1 MTDLTTDSPI
11 GNERR
16 MIARLDMDDYSPQA
30 KVYWWVTTTF
40 GALILAISVFQV
52 AGMDRAALLQTALG
66 IVVAALVG
74 AFPVRIPGTKT
85 SFGGAEIFIF
95 LLLLLYGPAACALA
109 AAAEGAVGSWRTS
122 LRWTSR
128 IGSPTMAAL
137 AIYGCGTIFD
147 IFVRQP
153 GWSAGW
159 EKTVLFGGLMLFA
172 VAYFAAST
180 LLMVSLI
187 TLKRGARV
195 QPLLLLKDNVWIG
208 LAYAASASIAGLVF
222 VSFDSFG
229 APVLLSAVPI
239 IGMFLSTLHFYFRHS
254 EATERV
260 HLERLASAELR
271 LAKEVAEG
279 ASRAKSQFL
288 ANMSHEIR
296 TPMNGVL
303 GMTELLAE
311 TELTDKQ
318 RRLVGMITA
327 SGETLLSIIN
337 DILDFSK
344 IEAGKIELEH
354 VDFAPLAVLEDM
366 AELLAARAQ
375 AKGLELIVRADDDAP
390 SWVTG
395 DPHRLRQILLNL
407 VGNAIKFTDSGEVVV
422 RCAPA
427 AAGGRAARPGEPM
440 LLRFEV
446 RDTGIGIPPE
456 QKARIFQ
463 AFAQADDSTTRR
475 FGGTGLGLVIAR
487 ELAQLMGGDIGVD
500 SEPGH
505 GSTFWFTIKVAG
517 PQLAAVAAPDLHEL
531 SGRRLLIVEDNS
543 TNRTTLSHQ
552 AHGWGMH
559 VETAPDGETALG
571 LLRDAVDRGEPFALA
586 LVDMKMPRMDGIELM
601 RSIKADHFLSDTP
614 LIMMTSLGRE
624 DEIAVARRAGAAATL
639 GKPVRRDEF
648 RAVVAE
654 VLHPTTGRASG
665 ARTAPPARVQFAAHV
680 LVAEDNPVNQE
691 VARGNA
697 RVAGAHRGRRRQRPR
712 SRQPGRRTPLRP
724 DSPRLPDARTRRLR
738 GHHRDPPPGA
748 GHGLPRADRGAD
760 GQRARRRPRG
770 LHRRRHGRLP
780 RQALLAR
787 AADGRPQALDRR
799 VGHGAGGHRT
809 RGFAAAAPAPEAL
822 PPKSP
827 PASRSIR
834 APWMRF
840 AP

>member
-1 MTDLTTDSPI
+1 
-11 GNERR
+11 

-40 GALILAISVFQV
+40 GSLILAISVVQV
-52 AGMDRAALLQTALG
+52 ARMEQAALLQTVLG

-159 EKTVLFGGLMLFA
+159 EKTVLFGGLTLFA

-180 LLMVSLI
+180 MLMVSLF

-195 QPLLLLKDNVWIG
+195 QPLILLKENVWIG

-427 AAGGRAARPGEPM
+427 AAGGRTARPGEPM
-440 LLRFEV
+440 MLRFEV

-456 QKARIFQ
+456 QKARIFR

-500 SEPGH
+500 SEPGQ

-517 PQLAAVAAPDLHEL
+517 PQLAAVDTPDLHEL
-531 SGRRLLIVEDNS
+531 TGRRLLIVEDNS

-586 LVDMKMPRMDGIELM
+586 LVDMKMPRMDGIDLM
-601 RSIKADHFLSDTP
+601 SSIKADHFLSETP

-624 DEIAVARRAGAAATL
+624 DEIALARRAGAAATL

-654 VLHPTTGRASG
+654 VLHPTTGPSSG
-665 ARTAPPARVQFAAHV
+665 EQAAPPVRVQFAAHV

-691 VARGNA
+691 VAVGMLESLGLTVDVAGNGREA
-697 RVAGAHRGRRRQRPR
+697 VTRVA
-712 SRQPGRRTPLRP
+712 
-724 DSPRLPDARTRRLR
+724 
-738 GHHRDPPPGA
+738 
-748 GHGLPRADRGAD
+748 
-760 GQRARRRPRG
+760 
-770 LHRRRHGRLP
+770 
-780 RQALLAR
+780 
-787 AADGRPQALDRR
+787 
-799 VGHGAGGHRT
+799 
-809 RGFAAAAPAPEAL
+809 
-822 PPKSP
+822 
-827 PASRSIR
+827 
-834 APWMRF
+834 
-840 AP
+840 